1 MAKGQEDHL
10 SLALK
15 DEEGLQAKETALR
28 WGAGEALSTC
38 QPAGG
43 AVLHHTLVN
52 SGGFTLTETYFA
64 FILIY
69 T

>member
-28 WGAGEALSTC
+28 WGWGGLSTC

-43 AVLHHTLVN
+43 AVLRHTLVN